1 MSYKRIRLLLAYDPS
16 GGLCAGVVPRMKEML
31 EHRAFDV
38 DTYEIGN
45 PAPDLEPYKG
55 VVLGCAVRGLGLR
68 GDVPTQALLD
78 FVSAA
83 EGLDEKKVALFTV
96 CTALPGKMLLRLRE
110 AVEAR
115 GSTVVVMHAY
125 NRFRPEDAEE
135 VLPAECMV
143 RIR

>member
-16 GGLCAGVVPRMKEML
+16 GGLCARVVPRMKEML
-31 EHRAFDV
+31 EQRAFDV
-38 DTYEIGN
+38 DIFEIGGSLPN
-45 PAPDLEPYKG
+45 MEPYKG

-68 GDVPTQALLD
+68 GDVPTQPVLD
-78 FVSAA
+78 FVTAA
-83 EGLDEKKVALFTV
+83 EGLDEKKLALFTV
-96 CTALPGKMLLRLRE
+96 CLALPGKMLLRLRE

-115 GSTVVVMHAY
+115 GGTVIVMHAY
-125 NRFRPEDAEE
+125 NRFRPEEAEE